1 MQISAS
7 ILSNMLMNLQ
17 NRYFGG
23 FFSSKEL
30 TTILKSQCG
39 RQANRVLEEF
49 ENHGV
54 IEFMNSKKC
63 RFICTPTEENIKNL
77 IWEVL

>member
-7 ILSNMLMNLQ
+7 ILSNMLIRLH

-30 TTILKSQCG
+30 TTILKAQCG
-39 RQANRVLEEF
+39 RQANKVLEEF
-49 ENHGV
+49 ENHGI
-54 IEFMNSKKC
+54 IEFVNSRKC
-63 RFICTPTEENIKNL
+63 RFACNPTEENIKNL
-77 IWEVL
+77 I

>member
-1 MQISAS
+1 MMQISAS
-7 ILSNMLMNLQ
+7 ILSNMLVKLQ

-39 RQANRVLEEF
+39 RQANRILEEF

-54 IEFMNSKKC
+54 IEFINSRKC
-63 RFICTPTEENIKNL
+63 RFACTPTEENIKNL
-77 IWEVL
+77 I

>member
-1 MQISAS
+1 MQVSVS
-7 ILSNMLMNLQ
+7 VLSNLLVKLQ

-39 RQANRVLEEF
+39 RQANRILEEF

-54 IEFMNSKKC
+54 IEFINSRKC
-63 RFICTPTEENIKNL
+63 RFACTPTEENIKNL
-77 IWEVL
+77 I